1 MPALGTVALN
11 GEGVRVRAVGA
22 AGNAV
27 TLSRHRGRDAVRIGG
42 SRMKLRRAMSP
53 EPPSWPM
60 ASTTTE

>member
-27 TLSRHRGRDAVRIGG
+27 TLSRHPARDAVRIG
-42 SRMKLRRAMSP
+42 
-53 EPPSWPM
+53 
-60 ASTTTE
+60 